1 VGNVNMTQLKNNTV
15 SLLLLVVDDLTVL
28 FLIQENKVR
37 GRQEVTP

>member
-1 VGNVNMTQLKNNTV
+1 MTQLKNNTV